1 MFEGE
6 GSESFFEQTLQYFK
20 GKEAFAWNLQW
31 GTYFTQTLEFPA
43 DLKMVPT
50 VEWTQMVLQ
59 SVVMPEG
66 GETGLE
72 CLKFGACS
80 GTRAPQYLLQALH
93 SGDLIPILSLECG
106 SEDDFLSAWTSDDFV
121 FFAAGPGLRKLS
133 ALERFNFLM

>member
-1 MFEGE
+1 MHH
-6 GSESFFEQTLQYFK
+6 SIINSAPR
-20 GKEAFAWNLQW
+20 EAFAWNLQW

-72 CLKFGACS
+72 CLKFLG
-80 GTRAPQYLLQALH
+80 
-93 SGDLIPILSLECG
+93 LE
-106 SEDDFLSAWTSDDFV
+106 WT
-121 FFAAGPGLRKLS
+121 
-133 ALERFNFLM
+133 

>member
-66 GETGLE
+66 GEVWSLFWHKGATISTTGLA
-72 CLKFGACS
+72 FWRS
-80 GTRAPQYLLQALH
+80 DSHPQ
-93 SGDLIPILSLECG
+93 PR
-106 SEDDFLSAWTSDDFV
+106 V
-121 FFAAGPGLRKLS
+121 R
-133 ALERFNFLM
+133 